1 MGWQNSVNSSLSS
14 AWCNRSA
21 GFAQPASSASIC
33 SRNFLSSTRYS
44 SRMSA
49 PLLRVDR
56 LTKRFGGLVAVDRIS
71 LEVRRDEIV
80 GLIGPNGAGK
90 TTLLRLTTKILKP
103 DAGSIGFRGA
113 DITALRPW
121 EVVERGIA
129 GTFQNTRPFRHLPII
144 ASGTMTLAMMGRW
157 RKGRVFWNVPAM
169 PRSTTSHG
177 RRAVMSAPRNTM
189 LPASGLRIFVIS
201 RSSVVL
207 PAPFGPISP
216 TISSRRSSKLIR
228 STATRPPKRLVSRS
242 TRRSGADM
250 RLEYLVDDKKL
261 LEQMGAE
268 LAGWANP
275 AERLH
280 QALDKDEFTLFCQ
293 PIVALTGAERYPRA
307 EILVRLREEDRA
319 VLPPGE
325 FLPVFEHYR
334 LMPQLDRWVV
344 RTTVKRLARGSRIPR
359 FTVNLSGQT
368 LEDADFPR
376 FVAGQLASN
385 HVLAGALLFEI
396 DESDTLARLD
406 AAVRFANAYRALG
419 GKLMIDGFGR
429 RSVSF
434 NAIEALGA
442 EYVKV
447 DGAITRKLLT
457 SEVAKA
463 KMNALLRVAEAL
475 GFAMVAEFVED
486 QAVLLRLKAL
496 GVGYAQGFGIYQ
508 PHPVDSFA
516 AEAVR

>member
-1 MGWQNSVNSSLSS
+1 MLAPQVGLDHLRIAHHLGRRPVGDDTAVVDDDHPVDDRHQLLELVLDHQH
-14 AWCNRSA
+14 R
-21 GFAQPASSASIC
+21 GTFGMQPAEAA
-33 SRNFLSSTRYS
+33 
-44 SRMSA
+44 A
-49 PLLRVDR
+49 PVQAADR
-56 LTKRFGGLVAVDRIS
+56 
-71 LEVRRDEIV
+71 
-80 GLIGPNGAGK
+80 PGK
-90 TTLLRLTTKILKP
+90 QLRLGRVQAAERLVEQQQLGLGGDRARHLEPLEIALRQGGGRR
-103 DAGSIGFRGA
+103 ARGA
-113 DITALRPW
+113 T
-121 EVVERGIA
+121 
-129 GTFQNTRPFRHLPII
+129 
-144 ASGTMTLAMMGRW
+144 SGTMTLAMIGRW
-157 RKGRVFWNVPAM
+157 RKGRMFWNVPAM

-216 TISSRRSSKLIR
+216 TISSRRTSRLIR

-242 TRRSGADM
+242 RRRSGADM
-250 RLEYLVDDKKL
+250 RLEYPVDDKKF
-261 LEQMGAE
+261 LEQMDAE
-268 LAGWANP
+268 LVGWANP

-280 QALDKDEFTLFCQ
+280 QALEKDEFTLFCQ
-293 PIVALTGAERYPRA
+293 PIAALTGAERYPMA
-307 EILVRLREEDRA
+307 EILVRLREEERA
-319 VLPPGE
+319 LLPPGE

-385 HVLAGALLFEI
+385 RVAAGVLLFEI

-463 KMNALLRVAEAL
+463 KMNALLRVGEAL

-516 AEAVR
+516 AEPAR

>member
-1 MGWQNSVNSSLSS
+1 MAKERSRRRWVSGPLFDRKAPAMRFSSTVNSRKGRLRSGQCTSPRRRISCAGRPSMRSAPNRTSPARTMSPPAPRFIRASKRTSPEMARSRTAGPSECSLPKRPPLCRRRIDLASS
-14 AWCNRSA
+14 SDSA
-21 GFAQPASSASIC
+21 GFRPPSGSSSSSSSGSVAIARATSSRLRSPCDSAEAGSSAMSEMPTNSSASIAFA
-33 SRNFLSSTRYS
+33 SMLFTHSPPPP
-44 SRMSA
+44 A
-49 PLLRVDR
+49 
-56 LTKRFGGLVAVDRIS
+56 
-71 LEVRRDEIV
+71 RR
-80 GLIGPNGAGK
+80 
-90 TTLLRLTTKILKP
+90 
-103 DAGSIGFRGA
+103 
-113 DITALRPW
+113 
-121 EVVERGIA
+121 
-129 GTFQNTRPFRHLPII
+129 
-144 ASGTMTLAMMGRW
+144 
-157 RKGRVFWNVPAM
+157 
-169 PRSTTSHG
+169 
-177 RRAVMSAPRNTM
+177 
-189 LPASGLRIFVIS
+189 
-201 RSSVVL
+201 
-207 PAPFGPISP
+207 
-216 TISSRRSSKLIR
+216 
-228 STATRPPKRLVSRS
+228 ATRPPKRLVSRS
-242 TRRSGADM
+242 KRRSGADM
-250 RLEYLVDDKKL
+250 RLEYRVDDRKF
-261 LEQMGAE
+261 LEQMDAE

-280 QALDKDEFTLFCQ
+280 QALEKDEFTLFCQ
-293 PIVALTGAERYPRA
+293 PIVALTGAERYPMA
-307 EILVRLREEDRA
+307 EILVRLREEERA
-319 VLPPGE
+319 LLPPGE

-385 HVLAGALLFEI
+385 HVVAGALLFEI
-396 DESDTLARLD
+396 DESDTLARLESRP
-406 AAVRFANAYRALG
+406 RFANPYRARG

-463 KMNALLRVAEAL
+463 KMNALLRVGEAL
-475 GFAMVAEFVED
+475 GFAMVADFVED

-516 AEAVR
+516 AEPAR

>member
-1 MGWQNSVNSSLSS
+1 
-14 AWCNRSA
+14 
-21 GFAQPASSASIC
+21 
-33 SRNFLSSTRYS
+33 
-44 SRMSA
+44 
-49 PLLRVDR
+49 
-56 LTKRFGGLVAVDRIS
+56 
-71 LEVRRDEIV
+71 
-80 GLIGPNGAGK
+80 
-90 TTLLRLTTKILKP
+90 
-103 DAGSIGFRGA
+103 
-113 DITALRPW
+113 
-121 EVVERGIA
+121 
-129 GTFQNTRPFRHLPII
+129 
-144 ASGTMTLAMMGRW
+144 
-157 RKGRVFWNVPAM
+157 
-169 PRSTTSHG
+169 
-177 RRAVMSAPRNTM
+177 
-189 LPASGLRIFVIS
+189 
-201 RSSVVL
+201 
-207 PAPFGPISP
+207 
-216 TISSRRSSKLIR
+216 
-228 STATRPPKRLVSRS
+228 
-242 TRRSGADM
+242 M
-250 RLEYLVDDKKL
+250 RLEYRVEDKKL
-261 LEQMGAE
+261 LEQMDAE
-268 LAGWANP
+268 LVGWANP

-280 QALDKDEFTLFCQ
+280 QALEKDEFTLFCQ
-293 PIVALTGAERYPRA
+293 PIVALTGAERYPMA
-307 EILVRLREEDRA
+307 EILVRLREEERA
-319 VLPPGE
+319 LLPPGE

-385 HVLAGALLFEI
+385 RVAAGALLFEI

-434 NAIEALGA
+434 SAIEALGA

-463 KMNALLRVAEAL
+463 KMNALLRVGEAL

-516 AEAVR
+516 AEPAR